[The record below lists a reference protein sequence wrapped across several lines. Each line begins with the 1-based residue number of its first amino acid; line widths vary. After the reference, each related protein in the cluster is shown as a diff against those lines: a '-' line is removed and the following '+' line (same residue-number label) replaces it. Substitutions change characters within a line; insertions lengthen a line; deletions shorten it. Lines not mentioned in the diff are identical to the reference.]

1 MPYSHLTN
9 SVMSDTDAEMAQLP
23 VAVRDGD
30 DLIEMNF
37 DGADDEEE
45 QNVELDVN
53 TDEEHDEEESN
64 DEDESSVE
72 EDEGTDSEDDLP
84 EYHKVDPKDLNEAAQ
99 MMHEAELGQQDLTAK
114 AIEAGL
120 APEALETMKAE
131 YEKGGKLSEK
141 SYEALAKAGY
151 SKTFV
156 DSYMAGQEAVAE
168 RYVQAIMNHVG
179 GAENFNKISKHI
191 AATAPDVAVA
201 FDAALERNDVATV
214 RALLDSAASQMRQ
227 SPASKAPKRNIAN
240 SAKPAKPASTKAAD
254 KVSGFTNRNEMVKA
268 MSDPRYGRDAEYR
281 KEVELRVMY
290 SEF

>member
-9 SVMSDTDAEMAQLP
+9 AVISDADAEMAQLP

-30 DLIEMNF
+30 DLIELNLGKDE
-37 DGADDEEE
+37 DGESEHEVE
-45 QNVELDVN
+45 QEAELKV
-53 TDEEHDEEESN
+53 DEEESE

-99 MMHEAELGQQDLTAK
+99 MMREAEIGQQDLTEK
-114 AIEAGL
+114 AIAAGL
-120 APEALETMKAE
+120 EPTALEAMKAE

-141 SYEALAKAGY
+141 SYEALGKVGY
-151 SKTFV
+151 SKAFV

-179 GAENFNKISKHI
+179 GAENFNKITKHI

-201 FDAALERNDVATV
+201 FDAALERNDVATI

-240 SAKPAKPASTKAAD
+240 AAKPAKPASTKAAN
-254 KVSGFTNRNEMVKA
+254 KVEGFANRQDMVKA
-268 MSDPRYGRDAEYR
+268 MSDPRYGRDADYR
-281 KEVELRVMY
+281 KQVELKVMY
-290 SEF
+290 STF

>member
-9 SVMSDTDAEMAQLP
+9 AVISDADAEMAQLP

-30 DLIEMNF
+30 DLIEMNLGKDE
-37 DGADDEEE
+37 DGESEHEVE
-45 QNVELDVN
+45 QEAELEV
-53 TDEEHDEEESN
+53 DEEESE

-99 MMHEAELGQQDLTAK
+99 MMREAEIGQQDLTEK
-114 AIEAGL
+114 AIAAGL
-120 APEALETMKAE
+120 EPTALEAMKAE

-141 SYEALAKAGY
+141 SYEALGKVGY
-151 SKTFV
+151 SKAFV

-179 GAENFNKISKHI
+179 GAENFNKITKHI

-201 FDAALERNDVATV
+201 FDAALERNDVATI

-240 SAKPAKPASTKAAD
+240 AAKPAKPASTKAAN
-254 KVSGFTNRNEMVKA
+254 KVEGFANRQDMVKA
-268 MSDPRYGRDAEYR
+268 MSDPRYGRDADYR
-281 KEVELRVMY
+281 KQVELKVMY
-290 SEF
+290 STF